1 MVELLTFIGKLNLG
15 TFIVLWTSTII
26 LIVLVSL
33 LIFYIGQ
40 MNREAIKIS
49 NRLKMLIA
57 ELSDKNVK
65 LDSDDI

>member
-1 MVELLTFIGKLNLG
+1 MIELLTFIGKLNLG

-26 LIVLVSL
+26 LLILVSL
-33 LIFYIGQ
+33 LLFYIGQ

-57 ELSDKNVK
+57 ELSEKELK
-65 LDSDDI
+65 LDNDDI

>member
-1 MVELLTFIGKLNLG
+1 MIELLTFIGKLNLG

-26 LIVLVSL
+26 LVILVSL
-33 LIFYIGQ
+33 LLFYIGQ

-57 ELSDKNVK
+57 ELSEKELK
-65 LDSDDI
+65 LDNDDI

>member
-26 LIVLVSL
+26 LIILVSL
-33 LIFYIGQ
+33 LLFYIGQ

-49 NRLKMLIA
+49 NRLKILIA
-57 ELSDKNVK
+57 ELSDKDVK
-65 LDSDDI
+65 LDNDDI

>member
-1 MVELLTFIGKLNLG
+1 MLELLTFIGKLNLG

-26 LIVLVSL
+26 LIILVSL
-33 LIFYIGQ
+33 LLYYIGQ

-57 ELSDKNVK
+57 ELSDKEFMFDN
-65 LDSDDI
+65 DDI

>member
-1 MVELLTFIGKLNLG
+1 MVEVLTFIGKLNLG

-26 LIVLVSL
+26 LIILVSL
-33 LIFYIGQ
+33 LLYYIGQ

-57 ELSDKNVK
+57 ELSDKEFMFDN
-65 LDSDDI
+65 DDI